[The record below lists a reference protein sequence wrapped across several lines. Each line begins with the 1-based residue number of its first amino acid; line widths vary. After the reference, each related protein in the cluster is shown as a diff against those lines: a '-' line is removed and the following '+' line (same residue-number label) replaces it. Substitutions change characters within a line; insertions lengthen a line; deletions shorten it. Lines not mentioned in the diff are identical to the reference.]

1 MTRRRTTGT
10 LPPAYGEPVRDED
23 TFRLRVPPRRGTGG
37 MGNGAP
43 PASRSGS
50 RAGSRSGPASGS
62 RSGSASRSR
71 SRSVSVPRSRSA
83 ARSRVRR
90 RQRNRRRALSL
101 TVLVLAAVAGAAL
114 LVGRPWQHGGGP
126 ADAAPA
132 PSDTAPAGGPDNASE
147 PLEDAPEPTPSPTP
161 TPSAEAEA
169 EAEADGGT
177 DADAPRAED
186 IPASGPGTFTV
197 ARAGVTSKGK
207 GSAYRVEVENGIGV
221 DPDRAAEDIAAILA
235 DPRGWSHGGER
246 SFRQVAD
253 GSAGLVIRIATPATT
268 DRMCGAYG
276 LNTRGEV
283 NCRGGEKVMVNLKR
297 WQLGSPQFDGPVS
310 EYRALIVN
318 HEVGHWLG
326 RGHETCPGKGR
337 PAPAMMQQI
346 DGLKGCVANAW
357 PYDAKGR
364 YLSGPKVP

>member
-10 LPPAYGEPVRDED
+10 LPPAYGAPVRDED
-23 TFRLRVPPRRGTGG
+23 TFRLRVPPPR
-37 MGNGAP
+37 AP
-43 PASRSGS
+43 SAPA
-50 RAGSRSGPASGS
+50 
-62 RSGSASRSR
+62 
-71 SRSVSVPRSRSA
+71 PRSRAA
-83 ARSRVRR
+83 ARSRMRR
-90 RQRNRRRALSL
+90 RQRSRRRVLASA
-101 TVLVLAAVAGAAL
+101 VLVLAVAAGAAL
-114 LVGRPWQHGGGP
+114 LLGRPWLHGGGP

-132 PSDTAPAGGPDNASE
+132 PSRTAPAGGPDNASK
-147 PLEDAPEPTPSPTP
+147 PLEDAPEPTPPPAP
-161 TPSAEAEA
+161 TPSAEADA
-169 EAEADGGT
+169 GT

-197 ARAGVTSKGK
+197 ARAGVTSGGR

-221 DPDRAAEDIAAILA
+221 DPDRAAEDIAAVLA
-235 DPRGWSHGGER
+235 DPRGWSHGGEH

-253 GSAGLVIRIATPATT
+253 GPAGLVIRIATPATT

-326 RGHETCPGKGR
+326 HGHETCPGKGR

-346 DGLKGCVANAW
+346 NGLKGCVANAW

-364 YLSGPKVP
+364 YLGGPKVP

>member
-1 MTRRRTTGT
+1 QIDG
-10 LPPAYGEPVRDED
+10 LKGC
-23 TFRLRVPPRRGTGG
+23 
-37 MGNGAP
+37 
-43 PASRSGS
+43 
-50 RAGSRSGPASGS
+50 
-62 RSGSASRSR
+62 
-71 SRSVSVPRSRSA
+71 
-83 ARSRVRR
+83 
-90 RQRNRRRALSL
+90 
-101 TVLVLAAVAGAAL
+101 VANAWPYDAK
-114 LVGRPWQHGGGP
+114 GRYLGGP
-126 ADAAPA
+126 K
-132 PSDTAPAGGPDNASE
+132 
-147 PLEDAPEPTPSPTP
+147 
-161 TPSAEAEA
+161 TPSAS
-169 EAEADGGT
+169 ADT
-177 DADAPRAED
+177 DASREGDALGPED

-197 ARAGVTSKGK
+197 ARAGVTPKGR

-221 DPDRAAEDIAAILA
+221 DPDRAAADIAAILA

-253 GSAGLVIRIATPATT
+253 GSAGLVIRIATPTTT
-268 DRMCGAYG
+268 DRECGAYG

-364 YLSGPKVP
+364 YLGGPKVP

>member
-10 LPPAYGEPVRDED
+10 LPPAYGEPARDED
-23 TFRLRVPPRRGTGG
+23 TFRLRVPPPRVRPAPARRSD
-37 MGNGAP
+37 P
-43 PASRSGS
+43 
-50 RAGSRSGPASGS
+50 RAGSRSRPAP
-62 RSGSASRSR
+62 A
-71 SRSVSVPRSRSA
+71 PRSRAA

-90 RQRNRRRALSL
+90 RQRSRRRVLSL
-101 TVLVLAAVAGAAL
+101 AVLVLAVVAGTAL
-114 LVGRPWQHGGGP
+114 LVGRPWLHGGGP
-126 ADAAPA
+126 ADAAPD
-132 PSDTAPAGGPDNASE
+132 PSRTAPETGPDNASK
-147 PLEDAPEPTPSPTP
+147 PLEDAPDPTPPPTP
-161 TPSAEAEA
+161 TPTPTA
-169 EAEADGGT
+169 EAEADAGT

-207 GSAYRVEVENGIGV
+207 GSAYRVEVEDGIGV
-221 DPDRAAEDIAAILA
+221 DPDRAAADIAAVLA

-268 DRMCGAYG
+268 DRMCGEYG

-364 YLSGPKVP
+364 YLGGPKVP

>member
-10 LPPAYGEPVRDED
+10 LPPAYGEPARDED
-23 TFRLRVPPRRGTGG
+23 TFRLRVPPPRGQQ
-37 MGNGAP
+37 AP
-43 PASRSGS
+43 AP
-50 RAGSRSGPASGS
+50 RSGPRA
-62 RSGSASRSR
+62 ASRSR
-71 SRSVSVPRSRSA
+71 PAPAPRSRAA

-90 RQRNRRRALSL
+90 RQRSRRRVLSL
-101 TVLVLAAVAGAAL
+101 AVLVLAVVAGAAL
-114 LVGRPWQHGGGP
+114 LVGRPWLHGGGP
-126 ADAAPA
+126 ADAAPG
-132 PSDTAPAGGPDNASE
+132 PSRTAPETGPDNASK
-147 PLEDAPEPTPSPTP
+147 PLEDAPDPTPPPTP
-161 TPSAEAEA
+161 TPTPTA
-169 EAEADGGT
+169 EAEADAGT

-207 GSAYRVEVENGIGV
+207 GSAYRVEVEDGIGV
-221 DPDRAAEDIAAILA
+221 DPDRAAADIAAVLA

-268 DRMCGAYG
+268 DRMCGEYG

-357 PYDAKGR
+357 PYDGKGR
-364 YLSGPKVP
+364 YLGGPKVP

>member
-1 MTRRRTTGT
+1 MTRRRRAGT
-10 LPPAYGEPVRDED
+10 LPPAYGEPARDED
-23 TFRLRVPPRRGTGG
+23 TFRLRVPAPRAPGAT
-37 MGNGAP
+37 GNGSP
-43 PASRSGS
+43 PAARSGPG
-50 RAGSRSGPASGS
+50 ARSGPASGS
-62 RSGSASRSR
+62 RSRSASA
-71 SRSVSVPRSRSA
+71 PRSRSA

-90 RQRNRRRALSL
+90 RQRNRRRVLSL
-101 TVLVLAAVAGAAL
+101 AVLVLAVVAGAAL
-114 LVGRPWQHGGGP
+114 LVGRPWLHGDGP
-126 ADAAPA
+126 ADAAP
-132 PSDTAPAGGPDNASE
+132 APAGGPDNASE
-147 PLEDAPEPTPSPTP
+147 PLEGAPELTPPPTPA
-161 TPSAEAEA
+161 PSASA
-169 EAEADGGT
+169 GT
-177 DADAPRAED
+177 DASQEGDALGPED

-197 ARAGVTSKGK
+197 ARAGVTSKGR

-221 DPDRAAEDIAAILA
+221 DPDRAAADIGAVLA

-268 DRMCGAYG
+268 DRQCGAYG

-364 YLSGPKVP
+364 YLGGPKVP